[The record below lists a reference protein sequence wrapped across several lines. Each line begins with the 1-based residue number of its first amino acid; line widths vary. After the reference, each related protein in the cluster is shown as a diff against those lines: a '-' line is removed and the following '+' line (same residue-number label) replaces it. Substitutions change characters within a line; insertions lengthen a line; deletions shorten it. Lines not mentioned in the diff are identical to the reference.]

1 MGYMMKIMIIVA
13 IFIVCAFGLSSQAAQ
28 SFSPDSLSETE
39 PASSVGPGMK
49 GALVLRGQVL
59 LDRAHFSSGEID
71 ASYGKNLRMAI
82 KGYQKA
88 NGLKVTGTIDAPTWG
103 VLSADVAPILLSY
116 TILETDIEGPYVPI
130 PKAWADKT
138 KMAVLGFE
146 SVEEALGER
155 FHVSPKLLKQLNP
168 DKNMGHVGEKI
179 VVPNIATGDLP
190 KAIEV
195 IIDGSDGTL
204 VLLDANRKIIALFP
218 ATTGSKHDPLPLGKW
233 KVTGVVHNPV
243 FQYNPRLFWDAKPN
257 ETKHTIPAGPNNPI
271 GVVWIDLSKEHYGI
285 HGTSEPS
292 TIGKTQ
298 SHGCIRLTN
307 WDATA
312 LAQSVVTGVK
322 VLMKK

>member
-1 MGYMMKIMIIVA
+1 
-13 IFIVCAFGLSSQAAQ
+13 
-28 SFSPDSLSETE
+28 
-39 PASSVGPGMK
+39 
-49 GALVLRGQVL
+49 
-59 LDRAHFSSGEID
+59 
-71 ASYGKNLRMAI
+71 MAI
-82 KGYQKA
+82 NGYQKA
-88 NGLKVTGTIDAPTWG
+88 NGLKVTGSIDAPTWG

-116 TILETDIEGPYVPI
+116 TILEADIEGPYVPI
-130 PKAWADKT
+130 PKAWADKA
-138 KMAVLGFE
+138 KMTELGFE

-168 DKNMGHVGEKI
+168 DKNMGHAGETI

-190 KAIEV
+190 KAVEV

-204 VLLDANRKIIALFP
+204 VLLDANRKIIAQFP

-243 FQYNPRLFWDAKPN
+243 FQYNPSLFWDAKPS
-257 ETKHTIPAGPNNPI
+257 ETKATIPAGPNNPV
-271 GVVWIDLSKEHYGI
+271 GVVWVDLSKEHYGI